1 MNIWIAV
8 TGDKY
13 ELPYA
18 VADSSEELAKL
29 IGATASGVWQNK
41 KRGTVG
47 RFGKIYMIKVKE

>member
-1 MNIWIAV
+1 MKIWIAV

-18 VADSSEELAKL
+18 VADTSKELAKL
-29 IGATASGVWQNK
+29 IGATDSGVWKSK

-47 RFGKIYMIKVKE
+47 RFGKIFMIEV